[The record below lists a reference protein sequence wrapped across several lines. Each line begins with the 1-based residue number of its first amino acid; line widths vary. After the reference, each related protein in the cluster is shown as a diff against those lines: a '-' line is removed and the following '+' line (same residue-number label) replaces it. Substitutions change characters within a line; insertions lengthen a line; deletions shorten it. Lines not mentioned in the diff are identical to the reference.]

1 MRKLLVVVSF
11 GLALGGLFQ
20 NAHES
25 AYAQSAP
32 PLCGAGTW
40 AVRSSRS
47 ATGWTCSNQ
56 TPSDTPASDSS
67 SSTSRHHRGSNSGF
81 GSGGGYGAGGSQ

>member
-1 MRKLLVVVSF
+1 MRKSLIFASF
-11 GLALGGLFQ
+11 GLALGGVFQ
-20 NAHES
+20 SAHES

-47 ATGWTCSNQ
+47 ATGWVCSNQ
-56 TPSDTPASDSS
+56 TPSDTPSSDSS
-67 SSTSRHHRGSNSGF
+67 SSTSRHHRGSNGGF
-81 GSGGGYGAGGSQ
+81 GNGYGAGGSQ

>member
-1 MRKLLVVVSF
+1 MRKSLIFASLC
-11 GLALGGLFQ
+11 LTLGGVL
-20 NAHES
+20 ES
-25 AYAQSAP
+25 ARAQSAP

-47 ATGWTCSNQ
+47 ATGWACSNQ

-67 SSTSRHHRGSNSGF
+67 SSTSRHHRGSNGGF
-81 GSGGGYGAGGSQ
+81 GNGYGAGGSQ